1 MSPAGSV
8 GSDPRLTPARPD
20 LAAATLRGRI
30 PAERYVEGRV
40 CSVQVELADLK
51 RHPRRDAPLD
61 TQLLYGE
68 RVQVF
73 EEKEGWA
80 WLQAERDGYVG
91 YVADDALGPTAPAAS
106 HRVIVNR
113 TFVYPAPDMKQPV
126 LTALP
131 LDAQIAVD
139 DSDGAF
145 LRIGASAFV
154 FAAHL
159 APLDQ
164 PSHDFVRVAERLLGT
179 PYLWGG
185 KSASGIDCS
194 GLVQLSLAA
203 ADCFVPR
210 DADLQERCGLLD
222 SVATGDERRGDLVFW
237 KGHVG
242 IMVDACT
249 LLHANG
255 HHMLV
260 MREPLQAARDRIR
273 NATGHVVSSI
283 KRIGSAPHPMR
294 SGHL

>member
-20 LAAATLRGRI
+20 LAATTLRGRI

-113 TFVYPAPDMKQPV
+113 TFVY
-126 LTALP
+126 
-131 LDAQIAVD
+131 QI
-139 DSDGAF
+139 G
-145 LRIGASAFV
+145 R
-154 FAAHL
+154 AH
-159 APLDQ
+159 
-164 PSHDFVRVAERLLGT
+164 V
-179 PYLWGG
+179 
-185 KSASGIDCS
+185 
-194 GLVQLSLAA
+194 
-203 ADCFVPR
+203 
-210 DADLQERCGLLD
+210 
-222 SVATGDERRGDLVFW
+222 
-237 KGHVG
+237 
-242 IMVDACT
+242 
-249 LLHANG
+249 
-255 HHMLV
+255 
-260 MREPLQAARDRIR
+260 
-273 NATGHVVSSI
+273 
-283 KRIGSAPHPMR
+283 
-294 SGHL
+294 